1 MMNRKKIFVSLFA
14 AALVTVPATAQAFAA
29 MQTDNDLREQ
39 LPASVQTALYAEQP
53 ITELAEPTEAV
64 ETNLWLESDWTRGAQ
79 QGYVI
84 SKGIYTL
91 PATETEAEQ
100 ELAVVDYQW
109 AASQATASSCTHPNK
124 KKVGTPDLHR
134 SHGYKH
140 PGYCTVYLYQDWRCD
155 DCKQSGT
162 TCTTTL
168 VWYTSPDII
177 DDVEQPAETV

>member
-14 AALVTVPATAQAFAA
+14 AAQVTVPATAQAFAA
-29 MQTDNDLREQ
+29 MQTDNELREQ

-91 PATETEAEQ
+91 PATET
-100 ELAVVDYQW
+100 
-109 AASQATASSCTHPNK
+109 
-124 KKVGTPDLHR
+124 
-134 SHGYKH
+134 
-140 PGYCTVYLYQDWRCD
+140 
-155 DCKQSGT
+155 
-162 TCTTTL
+162 
-168 VWYTSPDII
+168 
-177 DDVEQPAETV
+177 

>member
-29 MQTDNDLREQ
+29 MQTDNMVEQ

-91 PATETEAEQ
+91 PATETEAKQ

-124 KKVGTPDLHR
+124 KKVGTPAFHH
-134 SHGYKH
+134 SHGNKH
-140 PGYCTVYLYQDWRCD
+140 PGYCTMYLYQDWYCNT
-155 DCKQSGT
+155 CKQSGT

-168 VWYTSPDII
+168 VWCTSPDII

>member
-29 MQTDNDLREQ
+29 MQTDNMVEQ

-64 ETNLWLESDWTRGAQ
+64 ETNLWLESDWTRVAQ

-100 ELAVVDYQW
+100 ELGVPVQ
-109 AASQATASSCTHPNK
+109 
-124 KKVGTPDLHR
+124 
-134 SHGYKH
+134 
-140 PGYCTVYLYQDWRCD
+140 
-155 DCKQSGT
+155 
-162 TCTTTL
+162 
-168 VWYTSPDII
+168 TS
-177 DDVEQPAETV
+177 

>member
-14 AALVTVPATAQAFAA
+14 AALVTVPATAQAFAV
-29 MQTDNDLREQ
+29 MQTDDLREQ

-64 ETNLWLESDWTRGAQ
+64 ETNLWLESDWTRGTQ

-91 PATETEAEQ
+91 PATEIEAEQ

-124 KKVGTPDLHR
+124 KKVGTPDLYR
-134 SHGYKH
+134 SHGNKH
-140 PGYCTVYLYQDWRCD
+140 PGHCTVYLYQDWRCD
-155 DCKQSGT
+155 VCKQSGT
-162 TCTTTL
+162 TCRC
-168 VWYTSPDII
+168 TSPNII
-177 DDVEQPAETV
+177 DDVEQPAETA